1 MAPEI
6 LDTSRTSPTDET
18 VDWWA
23 VGIIAFEFITGNLPF
38 NAKTK
43 EEVFSNIRSMKIWWP
58 EKLPD
63 GTERIPFL
71 LKDFIIKLLNP
82 DFKTWLGAKGA
93 NDVKSHSYFDNINWR

>member
-43 EEVFSNIRSMKIWWP
+43 EEVFSNIRSMKI
-58 EKLPD
+58 
-63 GTERIPFL
+63 
-71 LKDFIIKLLNP
+71 
-82 DFKTWLGAKGA
+82 
-93 NDVKSHSYFDNINWR
+93 